1 MREDEVPNN
10 LLKFL
15 CQRQWELDVSSW
27 LDGLIGHFVSFKV
40 FTPSTRPH
48 VITSP
53 SPSSFLSFL
62 LYESRYSIFI
72 YLLFFYFFIL
82 FYLFSDTNEFNN
94 NIDQQYLPTTN
105 HTLVC
110 TVVLL
115 CIVIYVCTIKTNFF
129 LNLFY
134 FFKSI
139 LMCFYVK
146 KSILKCHTIFTIPPH
161 QLDASYPGQ

>member
-40 FTPSTRPH
+40 FTPSTSPH

-53 SPSSFLSFL
+53 SPSSYLSFL

-94 NIDQQYLPTTN
+94 NNIDQQFLPTTN

-115 CIVIYVCTIKTNFF
+115 CIFIYVCTIKTTFFVNFF
-129 LNLFY
+129 YLF
-134 FFKSI
+134 
-139 LMCFYVK
+139 
-146 KSILKCHTIFTIPPH
+146 
-161 QLDASYPGQ
+161 